1 MSVTWSTRTVPDWET
16 DDMALRQHREGRVA
30 VLTIDRPQRRNA
42 LDDATV
48 TAMREHLVQLEADKA
63 VGAIVL
69 TGSAPGFCAGSDL
82 KELATMDLRGMSAH
96 EADTG
101 TFCRSISRH
110 AKPVIAAVEGFAL
123 GGGFVLAASC
133 DVIVSGTSC
142 RWHLPE
148 VPIGW
153 IPPWGLETLAARVGP
168 VAARRLAWG
177 IEPNTGEELAAT
189 GLVDYVTA
197 DGQALAR
204 ALRIAGRLAELPEV
218 AVAAV
223 KAYFAPALGAHG
235 ETGDAT
241 ANAMFASNCEHPTA
255 ISTLKKFGVRV

>member
-1 MSVTWSTRTVPDWET
+1 MG
-16 DDMALRQHREGRVA
+16 LKQHIEGRVA
-30 VLTIDRPQRRNA
+30 ILTLDRPERRNA

-48 TAMREHLVQLEADKA
+48 TGLREYMTRLEKDEA
-63 VGAIVL
+63 VGAIIL

-82 KELATMDLRGMSAH
+82 KELATMDVPGMCAH

-101 TFCRSISRH
+101 AFCRSISRLG
-110 AKPVIAAVEGFAL
+110 KPVIAAVEGFAL

-133 DVIVSGTSC
+133 DVIVSGASC

-168 VAARRLAWG
+168 VAARRLSWG
-177 IEPNTGEELAAT
+177 IEPCTGEQVLAT
-189 GLVDYVTA
+189 GLVDYVA
-197 DGQALAR
+197 GDGQALAR
-204 ALRIAGRLAELPEV
+204 ALQIARRLAELPDV

-223 KAYFAPALGAHG
+223 KNYFAPALGAHG
-235 ETGDAT
+235 ETGDAI
-241 ANAMFASNCEHPTA
+241 ANAMFADNCAHPTA
-255 ISTLKKFGVRV
+255 ISTLRKFGVRV